1 MLGLKI
7 YPSPNFSAKAL
18 FIDGMKKFSL
28 EKFLYFVRMNK
39 LIYKNM
45 KERQNRM
52 VVTVGVSDYD
62 DKRF

>member
-1 MLGLKI
+1 
-7 YPSPNFSAKAL
+7 
-18 FIDGMKKFSL
+18 MKKFSL

>member
-7 YPSPNFSAKAL
+7 RPSPNFSAKAF
-18 FIDGMKKFSL
+18 FIDGMKRFSL
-28 EKFLYFVRMNK
+28 EKLLYFVKLNK

-45 KERQNRM
+45 KVRQNRM

>member
-7 YPSPNFSAKAL
+7 RLSPNFSAKAL
-18 FIDGMKKFSL
+18 VIDGMKRFSL
-28 EKFLYFVRMNK
+28 EKFLYFVKLNK

-45 KERQNRM
+45 KVRQNRM

>member
-7 YPSPNFSAKAL
+7 RPSPNFSAKAF
-18 FIDGMKKFSL
+18 FIDGMKRFSL
-28 EKFLYFVRMNK
+28 EKFLYFVKLNK

-45 KERQNRM
+45 KERENRM
-52 VVTVGVSDYD
+52 VVTVGVSHYD

>member
-7 YPSPNFSAKAL
+7 RPSPNFSAKAF
-18 FIDGMKKFSL
+18 FIDGMKRFSL
-28 EKFLYFVRMNK
+28 EKLLYFVKLNK

>member
-7 YPSPNFSAKAL
+7 RPSPNFSAKAF
-18 FIDGMKKFSL
+18 FIDGMKRFSL
-28 EKFLYFVRMNK
+28 EKLLYFVKLNK

-45 KERQNRM
+45 KVRQNRM
-52 VVTVGVSDYD
+52 VVTAGVSDYD

>member
-7 YPSPNFSAKAL
+7 RPSPNFSAKAF
-18 FIDGMKKFSL
+18 FIDGMKRFSL
-28 EKFLYFVRMNK
+28 EKFLYFVKLNK

-45 KERQNRM
+45 KVRQNRM

>member
-7 YPSPNFSAKAL
+7 RPSPNFSAKAF
-18 FIDGMKKFSL
+18 FIDGMKRFSL
-28 EKFLYFVRMNK
+28 EKFLYFVKLNK

-45 KERQNRM
+45 KERENRM